1 MNPLTLAAHLACD
14 LHLKRISHSS
24 RHRSCVVTLVTH
36 TLVTQTLVTQTL
48 VTQTLVNR
56 STGTWLFFAE
66 PFTLWKKRFSRTLRF
81 LRVLFDLPC
90 SNVTSHNVQLLN
102 FSINRIAFKPLQ
114 FGPSVGCRERHN
126 DRRLILDEFVC
137 SQYVFSSPVFSS
149 PEECDELGSSN

>member
-81 LRVLFDLPC
+81 LRVLFDLPS

-102 FSINRIAFKPLQ
+102 FSINRIAFKTLQ
-114 FGPSVGCRERHN
+114 FGPVGYRERHN

-137 SQYVFSSPVFSS
+137 SQYVFSSP
-149 PEECDELGSSN
+149 EECDELGSSN